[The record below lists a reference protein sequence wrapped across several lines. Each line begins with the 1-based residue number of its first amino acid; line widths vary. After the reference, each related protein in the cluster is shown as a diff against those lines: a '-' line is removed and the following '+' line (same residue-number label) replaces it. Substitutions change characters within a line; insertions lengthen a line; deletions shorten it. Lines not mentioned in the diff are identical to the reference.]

1 MSHINTMIQ
10 LCHES
15 HFTSEDCAKKVADY
29 VSENIMGLILS
40 LLLLLSQC
48 LCPLLL
54 IRDVSIDLLSNQQK
68 QRP

>member
-29 VSENIMGLILS
+29 VSENIMGLIL
-40 LLLLLSQC
+40 LLLLSQC

-54 IRDVSIDLLSNQQK
+54 IRDVSSDLLSNQQK
-68 QRP
+68 QLP